1 MRPNHFI
8 VRQIVEFNQYCK
20 FKLKLIGKN
29 NQLEII
35 SIYRPPKSG
44 NDARLCEIIDAAFD
58 KFIVVGDFNFPG
70 IDWLNKKVNG
80 KGNGFMQT
88 CEDNQLD
95 QLVDFPTHVRCNTL
109 DLVLSNTDN
118 VTCVEDIGRLGKSD
132 HSMLLIDT
140 EFNAAVKET
149 TQLTPNWRKANVA
162 DIKHEI
168 ASVDWQTALA
178 ALNAQDAWQFFK
190 ETVDKITS
198 AHVPMSMFT
207 LQHY

>member
-1 MRPNHFI
+1 MCDK
-8 VRQIVEFNQYCK
+8 IVEFNQYCK

-44 NDARLCEIIDAAFD
+44 NDARLCEIIDAASD
-58 KFIVVGDFNFPG
+58 KCIVVGDFNFPG

-80 KGNGFMQT
+80 KGNGFLQT
-88 CEDNQLD
+88 FENNQMD
-95 QLVDFPTHVRCNTL
+95 QLVDFPTHIRCNTL

-168 ASVDWQTALA
+168 ASVDWQTAQLST
-178 ALNAQDAWQFFK
+178 LRMPGNFSKRLLTKSQ
-190 ETVDKITS
+190 V
-198 AHVPMSMFT
+198 HMFQCQCLLYNIIKVCT
-207 LQHY
+207 TK